1 MIYDYDGEFNYAM
14 NGLWRLLPPESFR
27 DGLIAAAELR
37 LCEHM
42 HGKLKATIFLHY
54 MMIVM
59 IRVFEIEFVGT

>member
-1 MIYDYDGEFNYAM
+1 MEAAQ
-14 NGLWRLLPPESFR
+14 PPESFR

-54 MMIVM
+54 MMIV
-59 IRVFEIEFVGT
+59 IDRIFEIKFFGT

>member
-1 MIYDYDGEFNYAM
+1 MEAAQ
-14 NGLWRLLPPESFR
+14 PPESFR

-37 LCEHM
+37 LCKHM

>member
-1 MIYDYDGEFNYAM
+1 MEAAQ
-14 NGLWRLLPPESFR
+14 PPESFR

-54 MMIVM
+54 VHDDSDDSG
-59 IRVFEIEFVGT
+59 IRNQIFWVASHSFGKK